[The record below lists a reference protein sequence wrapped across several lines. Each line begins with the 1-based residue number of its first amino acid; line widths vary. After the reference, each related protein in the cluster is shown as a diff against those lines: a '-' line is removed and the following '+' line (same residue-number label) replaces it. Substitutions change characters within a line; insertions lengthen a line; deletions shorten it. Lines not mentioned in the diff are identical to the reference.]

1 MAVNARAAAAAAR
14 GAPDSRTGMFVA
26 LGLAAMALR
35 PELVGLGPLEEGVRD
50 GLGVSRA
57 AFGVLSALP
66 LVGMGVFALGAG
78 PLAARLGTRTAVG
91 LALWIIVA
99 GSLLRSVVP
108 GYALVVAA
116 TVLLGVG
123 MGLGNALPPMV
134 VKERLPDATT
144 RGTAS
149 YTTGVQVGAALAAA
163 LVVPMAAL
171 LGGWRGSLAALAL
184 APAAAALAWPLLVRH
199 IAVPKAAARR
209 QARDAPREPPPGGL
223 RLRLGAVLA
232 CMTWTYYGIVAWMPA
247 ALVDGG
253 WSTAGAGVAL
263 GALAVVSIGS
273 TIVYGVLGD
282 RVGTR
287 TGWIA
292 AAMGAMGT
300 GAVGLIVA
308 PGLGMLWAV
317 AFGIGNGAGFGAMMT
332 LPLDLVEDPGRVA
345 ALTGPMLFGGYVL
358 GAASPPVVGLLRD
371 VTGDFTAG
379 FLVLAGLCVLSIVL
393 TRSRVLRARSVA
405 SPLPAVP

>member
-1 MAVNARAAAAAAR
+1 MAVSAQEASASPR
-14 GAPDSRTGMFVA
+14 GASGSRAGIFIA
-26 LGLAAMALR
+26 LALAAMALR
-35 PELVGLGPLEEGVRD
+35 PELVGLGPLEQDVRD
-50 GLGVSRA
+50 GLDVSRA
-57 AFGVLSALP
+57 AFGVLSSLP

-91 LALWIIVA
+91 LALWVIVA

-108 GYALVVAA
+108 SYALVVAA
-116 TVLLGVG
+116 TVLLGIG

-144 RGTAS
+144 RGTAT

-171 LGGWRGSLAALAL
+171 FGGWRGSLAALAL
-184 APAAAALAWPLLVRH
+184 APAAAALAWPLLVGH

-209 QARDAPREPPPGGL
+209 LARATPPEPPPPGL

-232 CMTWTYYGIVAWMPA
+232 CMTWTYYGVVAWMPA
-247 ALVDGG
+247 ALVDSG
-253 WSTAGAGVAL
+253 WTTAGAGIAL
-263 GALAVVSIGS
+263 GVLAVVSIGS
-273 TIVYGVLGD
+273 TIVYGVFGD

-292 AAMGAMGT
+292 AAMGAMGI
-300 GAVGLIVA
+300 GAVGVIVL

-332 LPLDLVEDPGRVA
+332 LPLDLVEDPRRVS

-371 VTGDFTAG
+371 LTGDFTAG
-379 FLVLAGLCVLSIVL
+379 FLLLAGLCVVSIVL
-393 TRSRVLRARSVA
+393 TRSRILRARPVA
-405 SPLPAVP
+405 EPVPAAP